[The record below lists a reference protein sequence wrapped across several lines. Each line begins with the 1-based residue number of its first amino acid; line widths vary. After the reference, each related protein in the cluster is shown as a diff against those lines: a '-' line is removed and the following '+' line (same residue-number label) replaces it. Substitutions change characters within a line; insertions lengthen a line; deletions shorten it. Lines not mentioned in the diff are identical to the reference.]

1 MGAAYGIIMAYFR
14 APAAAFKGSN
24 TLRVFA
30 RRDPVAW
37 LSKIEYCT
45 FYKLY

>member
-1 MGAAYGIIMAYFR
+1 MTAIGAAYGIIIADFR
-14 APAAAFKGSN
+14 APATGSN

-37 LSKIEYCT
+37 LSKIECFT
-45 FYKLY
+45 F